1 MKFLKGEM
9 KAQRQA
15 GHKTG
20 KKKGR
25 EGVGRGEDVGHRA
38 ETELC
43 GGKLEALYCQV
54 GKCEP
59 DLDHGGEH

>member
-15 GHKTG
+15 GHKIG
-20 KKKGR
+20 KKGR
-25 EGVGRGEDVGHRA
+25 EGVGRVEDVGHRA

-43 GGKLEALYCQV
+43 GGKLETLKCQV

-59 DLDHGGEH
+59 DLDHGVEH